1 MVDAPAEGL
10 PDRGHDVVLLDA
22 QDRALGRVAHGIAA
36 LEDGRVLHRDSVL
49 DALPEPKAPGQGRN
63 RRRVTTAMLT
73 PNASGEASAPV
84 SSPNPES

>member
-49 DALPEPKAPGQGRN
+49 DAL
-63 RRRVTTAMLT
+63 
-73 PNASGEASAPV
+73 
-84 SSPNPES
+84 